1 MRTHTG
7 DKPFKCR
14 EEGCGYEAAQASQLT
29 MHTRTKHTRE
39 KPLVCDEPNC
49 GRRFAESSNLSKH
62 RKIHEPEEECRC
74 AVCGKGFR
82 RRDQLRRHGKIHLR
96 KEGSGAS
103 GPGSTSGER
112 DRDTDQKSLS
122 SASMSSTIL
131 PGAST
136 RMEGG
141 SGQSPR
147 GGGAGAGQQ
156 RLVDG
161 FNNLPRRAYIGSG
174 SVPTSS
180 APSRI
185 SDRSELEESR
195 QLLSPSPTVGDFGEE
210 ELESAAAMMAMD
222 GSIDHQAVAAPVG
235 LVQGSLEGLD

>member
-1 MRTHTG
+1 M
-7 DKPFKCR
+7 
-14 EEGCGYEAAQASQLT
+14 
-29 MHTRTKHTRE
+29 
-39 KPLVCDEPNC
+39 
-49 GRRFAESSNLSKH
+49 
-62 RKIHEPEEECRC
+62 
-74 AVCGKGFR
+74 CGKGFR